1 MEGLDLAGI
10 HLNPRSLLGDT
21 RVHHQRLV
29 RLIGLRRRLLLWG
42 RLTLLGVRVRGS
54 RRLGL
59 LLRENPSLA
68 GLRALGIVPTH
79 QE

>member
-1 MEGLDLAGI
+1 MEGLDLGGI

-21 RVHHQRLV
+21 QVRRQRLV

-59 LLRENPSLA
+59 LRENPSRA

>member
-1 MEGLDLAGI
+1 MEGLDLGGI

-21 RVHHQRLV
+21 QVRRQRLV

-42 RLTLLGVRVRGS
+42 RLPLLGVRVRGS

-59 LLRENPSLA
+59 LRENPSRA

>member
-1 MEGLDLAGI
+1 MEGLDLGGI
-10 HLNPRSLLGDT
+10 HLNPRSLLRDT
-21 RVHHQRLV
+21 QVRRQRLV

-59 LLRENPSLA
+59 LRENPSLA

>member
-1 MEGLDLAGI
+1 MEGLDLGGI

-21 RVHHQRLV
+21 QVRRQRLV

-42 RLTLLGVRVRGS
+42 RLTLPGVRVRGS